1 MINMIYLNFI
11 LFLIISFIVMK
22 ITFKILD
29 KFNFK
34 DRDIFLNLKRDTD
47 PVTALG
53 ISFIYLSFKF
63 FLPLLHI

>member
-22 ITFKILD
+22 ITYKILN
-29 KFNFK
+29 KFDLK
-34 DRDIFLNLKRDTD
+34 DRDNVLNFKRKSD

-53 ISFIYLSFKF
+53 ISFLLIF
-63 FLPLLHI
+63 F